1 MLDGLKVEHEKAR
14 EETDAEHQK
23 QVDALKADHATLKA
37 DHAALKADH
46 DALKAKKD
54 AEHQKQVDALKADH
68 AALKADHD
76 ALKAKKDAEH
86 QKQVDALK
94 ADHATLK
101 AAHAALKADHD
112 ALKDEHDALKGEHEL
127 DTLEAALEMKLKS
140 LVAICDKTRGGIS
153 ALHRSFLRWRTL
165 ASLTKLVPPLPPRSN
180 ASPTKLRE
188 KHAQELDDI
197 KAKNDA
203 AQMAMRL
210 KQLVVVAGQQ
220 GCRAMLKLFWRWH
233 NEASKAARK
242 GLHRAAGRR
251 PGFRGVVQASQ
262 SEAGALAQALMDIIV
277 ATTATHKQELEILQ
291 STTATHKQELEI
303 LQSSSAKAHLS
314 KCLKQL
320 VLVSEHFQSI
330 EVLRLFWKWRGVI
343 YTTKHVEQHWDEADA
358 HLTALLTETSA
369 EKEQI
374 REELTKVNAAAEA
387 QYKQELEMYHFTN
400 DQAKMTKCLKLLTFV
415 SEHGGRQAVLRLF
428 WIWHGKTLTAKHVD
442 HHLSKAD
449 EEAQAL
455 IAKNAAE
462 QEAMREELMQI
473 NAAAEV
479 EHKQEVEKLQ
489 ASRAEAHLSKC
500 LKQIVLLSEHRG
512 RQAVLRLF
520 WIWHG
525 KTLTAK
531 HVDHHLSKADEEAQ
545 SLIMHHTAEQ
555 EAIREE
561 LTKINAAAEVQYKQE
576 VSELQSSS
584 AEAHLSKCLKQI
596 VLLSEHRGRQAV
608 LRLFWI
614 WHGKTLTVKHV
625 DHHLNKA
632 DEEAQSLIMHHAA
645 EQEAMREELTKI
657 NAAAEAKR
665 KQDERQ
671 ETDIRTLFVLSKG
684 LKQLVLVAEHRSRLA
699 MMCLFFKWHGKTSTV
714 KHVDHR
720 LSKADEEAQAL
731 IAKNAAEQK
740 AMREALTKI
749 NVAAE
754 AEHKQE
760 VEKLRSSAAEQEAK
774 CEELTKIKAAAE
786 AEHKKEL
793 EKLQSIRNEA
803 HLSKSLKQLV
813 IVSQHRGR
821 QAALRLFWRW
831 HGHVS
836 TAKHVDHH
844 LSKADEE
851 AQALIAKNAAEQEA
865 MREELVQINAA
876 AEVEHKQEVEK
887 LQATSSARVHLS
899 KCLKQIVL
907 LSEHRGR
914 QAILRLFWIWHGNV
928 STVKLMESHMAKTDA
943 EAQALITKKYY
954 EEAQALI
961 AKNAAEQETM
971 REALTKINS
980 EANVK
985 HKQEVEKLQASR
997 AEAHLSKCLKQI
1009 VLLSE
1014 HRGRQAVLRLF
1025 WRWHGNILTA
1035 KHVDHHLNKADEEAQ
1050 ALIAKNAAEQK
1061 AMRERLTKIH
1071 TAAEAE
1077 HKQEVEK
1084 LRSSAAEQEAKREE
1098 LTQIYAAAEAANQQE
1113 LNRLQSSSAQAHLSK
1128 SLKQLVIVAEQ
1139 QGRQIVQRQ
1148 FWRWHGVV
1156 STVRNVL
1163 HHQFKVGADAK
1174 KNSIGR
1180 AAIFL
1185 QLNFADLQGKLLL
1198 VQLGFWRW
1206 YCRAIQRTRAFLSAP
1221 IVPGESQAL
1230 EQDQPFCFLPFVSPP
1245 PSSSQESAKDREVME
1260 ALMNANAALEERYR
1274 EGTKELTAAH
1284 TELRIENSLRRV
1296 FTMRLEQ
1303 IRRALHLKFSR
1314 WCTITSFAV
1323 ASQGQQPLPPP
1334 VSTQQTTQRSK
1345 AQIEQGKVAADAAA
1359 AEEAMGPPK
1368 RRPLASPSRRASTP
1382 RAR

>member
-1 MLDGLKVEHEKAR
+1 MESRQRNRQRLSVSTLLTHEIHAPKPPVSIAGDFLAKARALKEEDAASTPRARAAAPRSPARAVGTASNSSQAQSMNARRFAEGYAQQQRNPPVEVERKKRENLSSMLKSIADQHAATPVRRVRERRQEGQQPEARKVDSSAFLAQTPRNPPVEDERKNRENLSSMLKEIADQHAATPVRRVRERRQEGQQSEARVGQQPEAPKVDSKTFLAEHRTIMHRREEEKEQQDRLLQFKLMWWMFARYARRMEMLRVQARWNTWRGYLYSQKKLLLLRSFVRGRVMQRCRFFFARWIFIAEISLDSRQREVKLHSEYIDLVKSQTQQHEAALSESMSMLDGLKVEHEKAR

-23 QVDALKADHATLKA
+23 QVDALKADHAT
-37 DHAALKADH
+37 
-46 DALKAKKD
+46 
-54 AEHQKQVDALKADH
+54 LKADH

-442 HHLSKAD
+442 YHLSEAD

-479 EHKQEVEKLQ
+479 E
-489 ASRAEAHLSKC
+489 
-500 LKQIVLLSEHRG
+500 
-512 RQAVLRLF
+512 
-520 WIWHG
+520 
-525 KTLTAK
+525 
-531 HVDHHLSKADEEAQ
+531 
-545 SLIMHHTAEQ
+545 
-555 EAIREE
+555 
-561 LTKINAAAEVQYKQE
+561 
-576 VSELQSSS
+576 
-584 AEAHLSKCLKQI
+584 
-596 VLLSEHRGRQAV
+596 
-608 LRLFWI
+608 
-614 WHGKTLTVKHV
+614 
-625 DHHLNKA
+625 
-632 DEEAQSLIMHHAA
+632 
-645 EQEAMREELTKI
+645 
-657 NAAAEAKR
+657 
-665 KQDERQ
+665 
-671 ETDIRTLFVLSKG
+671 
-684 LKQLVLVAEHRSRLA
+684 
-699 MMCLFFKWHGKTSTV
+699 
-714 KHVDHR
+714 
-720 LSKADEEAQAL
+720 
-731 IAKNAAEQK
+731 
-740 AMREALTKI
+740 
-749 NVAAE
+749 
-754 AEHKQE
+754 
-760 VEKLRSSAAEQEAK
+760 
-774 CEELTKIKAAAE
+774 
-786 AEHKKEL
+786 
-793 EKLQSIRNEA
+793 
-803 HLSKSLKQLV
+803 
-813 IVSQHRGR
+813 
-821 QAALRLFWRW
+821 
-831 HGHVS
+831 
-836 TAKHVDHH
+836 
-844 LSKADEE
+844 
-851 AQALIAKNAAEQEA
+851 
-865 MREELVQINAA
+865 
-876 AEVEHKQEVEK
+876 
-887 LQATSSARVHLS
+887 
-899 KCLKQIVL
+899 
-907 LSEHRGR
+907 
-914 QAILRLFWIWHGNV
+914 
-928 STVKLMESHMAKTDA
+928 
-943 EAQALITKKYY
+943 
-954 EEAQALI
+954 
-961 AKNAAEQETM
+961 
-971 REALTKINS
+971 
-980 EANVK
+980 